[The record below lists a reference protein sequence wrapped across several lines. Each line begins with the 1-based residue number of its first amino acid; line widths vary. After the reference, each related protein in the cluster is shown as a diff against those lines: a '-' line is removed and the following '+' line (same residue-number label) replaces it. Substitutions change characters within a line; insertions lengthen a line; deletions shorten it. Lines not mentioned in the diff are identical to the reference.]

1 MVVGGVGGNSWGV
14 DIGGFVW
21 GEMDCYRGA
30 GESEVRK
37 FEISLSGVWEC
48 WGRRGMAGRWSW
60 GRGVVRG
67 GGWWP
72 SRYRTAAK
80 GDAAQDSAVF
90 FNT

>member
-1 MVVGGVGGNSWGV
+1 
-14 DIGGFVW
+14 
-21 GEMDCYRGA
+21 
-30 GESEVRK
+30 
-37 FEISLSGVWEC
+37 
-48 WGRRGMAGRWSW
+48 MAGRGSW